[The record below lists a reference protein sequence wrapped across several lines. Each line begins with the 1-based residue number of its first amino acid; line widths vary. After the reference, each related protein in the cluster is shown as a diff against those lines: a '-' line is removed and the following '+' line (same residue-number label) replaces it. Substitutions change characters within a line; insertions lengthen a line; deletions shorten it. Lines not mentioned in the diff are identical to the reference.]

1 MKRAVL
7 CIAHKSP
14 EQLNVLIKQFLAD
27 APETDI
33 YFHIDKKA
41 EKIKDDIMK
50 HPQVFFIQNSHSI
63 TWGDDSTVRM
73 LVDAFSEIVSQ
84 GKEYDYF
91 QICTGQDLMVK
102 PGLDRF
108 LEENRGNIYLDTSKI
123 ERYVKSLLLYSFP
136 KIFQKDLS
144 HNIFLHYM
152 MLAFT
157 LLTRLHLV
165 PKKKVRYDVEN
176 VDFYYSFNWSF
187 MPYEVLCYIDTFL
200 KSNPGFLDLY
210 KNTRLPEDGFL
221 GTLIMNSPYRDAVVW
236 EKNLDYD
243 FYKYGAVRRAVSLT
257 FMRNLV
263 GVHLPFLTC
272 EDIADIENSQC
283 FMARKF
289 DIASNP
295 EVVDYFLKRITDKES
310 EEK

>member
-7 CIAHKSP
+7 CIAHKAP

-33 YFHIDKKA
+33 YFHVDKKA
-41 EKIKDDIMK
+41 EKIKDSIMK
-50 HPQVFFIQNSHSI
+50 HPQVFFIQNNHSI

-73 LVDAFSEIVSQ
+73 LVDAFSEIVSH
-84 GKEYDYF
+84 GKQYDYF
-91 QICTGQDLMVK
+91 QICTGQDLMVR

-108 LEENRGNIYLDTSKI
+108 LEENRGKIYLDTSKI
-123 ERYVKSLLLYSFP
+123 ERYVRSLLFYSYP

-144 HNIFLHYM
+144 HNIILHDM

-165 PKKKVRYDVEN
+165 PKKKVRYADAEN
-176 VDFYYSFNWSF
+176 VDLYYSFNWSF

-200 KSNPGFLDLY
+200 KNNPTFLDLY
-210 KNTRLPEDGFL
+210 RNTRLPEDGFL

-236 EKNLDYD
+236 EKELDCD

-257 FMRNLV
+257 FMRNLI
-263 GVHLPFLTC
+263 GVHPPFLTC
-272 EDIADIENSQC
+272 EDIADIENSQN

-289 DIASNP
+289 DIGAAP
-295 EVVDYFLKRITDKES
+295 DVVDYFLKKIVDKE
-310 EEK
+310 E

>member
-50 HPQVFFIQNSHSI
+50 HPQVFFIQNNHSI

-73 LVDAFSEIVSQ
+73 LVDAFSEIVAQ
-84 GKEYDYF
+84 GKDYDYF

-108 LEENRGNIYLDTSKI
+108 LEENRGNIYLDTSKL
-123 ERYVKSLLLYSFP
+123 ERYVESLLLHNYP
-136 KIFQKDLS
+136 KAFQKDIS
-144 HNIFLHYM
+144 HNAFLRYM
-152 MLAFT
+152 MLLFAI
-157 LLTRLHLV
+157 LARLHLV
-165 PKKKVRYDVEN
+165 PKKKVCYDVKN
-176 VDFYYSFNWSF
+176 IDFYYSFNWSF

-200 KSNPGFLDLY
+200 KNDPSFLDLY
-210 KNTRLPEDGFL
+210 WNTRLPEDGFL
-221 GTLIMNSPYRDAVVW
+221 GTLIMNSPYKDAVVW
-236 EKNLDYD
+236 RAGLDYD
-243 FYKYGAVRRAVSLT
+243 YYKYGIERANSLT
-257 FMRNLV
+257 FMRKIV
-263 GVHLPFLTC
+263 GVHLPILTC
-272 EDIADIENSQC
+272 ADIKDIENSQC

-289 DIASNP
+289 DIGQDP
-295 EVVDYFLKRITDKES
+295 EVVDYFLKKVTDKES
-310 EEK
+310 GGK